1 MFNDESRMQFLYDA
15 STVACNEVV
24 SSKLSLI
31 HVDPNQNKAPTARP
45 ADDVIQFFLTCTCA
59 CQM

>member
-15 STVACNEVV
+15 STVARNEVV

-45 ADDVIQFFLTCTCA
+45 ADDVIIQYF
-59 CQM
+59 